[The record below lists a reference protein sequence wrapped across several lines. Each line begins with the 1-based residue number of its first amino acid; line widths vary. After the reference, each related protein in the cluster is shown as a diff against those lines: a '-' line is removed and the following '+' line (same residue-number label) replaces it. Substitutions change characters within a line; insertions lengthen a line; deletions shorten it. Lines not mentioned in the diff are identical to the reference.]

1 MNVRDP
7 FNRNRTR
14 AFDILR
20 GTAINTAIQLTQVIE
35 AGTQAYD
42 TGRKAVEEMA
52 FSGPNNPP
60 SFVAPQREVENRAWA
75 SSGVTA
81 RSAATHTNG
90 GVIGNVQD
98 RVGDFFKEK
107 KGDLPMYKDKPYSYA
122 ASRRQRPLWKQKRT
136 WGVAGIFGLIIL
148 YTTGFFGGHSDR
160 KEKLSWN
167 WSSKHSKGASK
178 VDWFERR
185 DQVKEAFTLSWD
197 AYERYAW
204 GMLVWFFASWMVLI
218 LTITQAMMN
227 IILSQSKDIR
237 WFPKAW
243 VGLLSMH

>member
-1 MNVRDP
+1 MNSRDP
-7 FNRNRTR
+7 FNRHRTR

-20 GTAINTAIQLTQVIE
+20 GTAINTATQLTQVIE
-35 AGTQAYD
+35 AGTQVYD

-60 SFVAPQREVENRAWA
+60 SYAIPQREPENRAWA

-81 RSAATHTNG
+81 RSAAAHSNG

-98 RVGDFFKEK
+98 RVGGFFKEN

-122 ASRRQRPLWKQKRT
+122 ASRRQRALWKQKRT
-136 WGVAGIFGLIIL
+136 WGIAGIFGFLVL
-148 YTTGFFGGHSDR
+148 FLMGFFGGHSEHHP
-160 KEKLSWN
+160 KTKSNWGWLSRPDK
-167 WSSKHSKGASK
+167 SGSK

-185 DQVKEAFTLSWD
+185 ERVKEAFTLSWD

-204 GMLVWFFASWMVLI
+204 GMLMCPFSSRFLVLK
-218 LTITQAMMN
+218 N
-227 IILSQSKDIR
+227 E
-237 WFPKAW
+237 
-243 VGLLSMH
+243 